1 MTIKGDFINK
11 WTASEKFLEGYNRV
25 FGHKDAQP
33 TVGDNMARDEGSGM
47 EVGAPDK
54 VEDRAA
60 GMGAD
65 RIPRQAALVDPE
77 DRPGSESV
85 WEWA

>member
-1 MTIKGDFINK
+1 MTIKGDFINR
-11 WTASEKFLEGYNRV
+11 WAPSNKFLEGYNRV
-25 FGHKDAQP
+25 FGNKNAQP
-33 TVGDNMARDEGSGM
+33 TEGSSMAQDGESGM
-47 EVGAPDK
+47 EVAAPGK

-77 DRPGSESV
+77 DRPGSESAWV
-85 WEWA
+85 WG